1 MAGIAQMAG
10 IANYAQAAPARDYR
24 NGGESS
30 IFARPSLQLAD
41 ERRIDDIADQVEG
54 VFNVK
59 KDNFQP
65 KVDKRVSYLL
75 TAATVALFVFGAL
88 AAGLL
93 HATGIGAGIIAAG
106 VAIGLIAWYLHSKA
120 DDKEKQ
126 MPEVA
131 LVAKDATRRRIEK
144 AVQRGQDQDE
154 GVQGH
159 PVRGY
164 RQAPVAP
171 ADNAQGNPAN
181 LW

>member
-1 MAGIAQMAG
+1 MAA
-10 IANYAQAAPARDYR
+10 IANYAQAPARDYR

-30 IFARPSLQLAD
+30 IFARPSLQLGD

-65 KVDKRVSYLL
+65 QVDKRVAYLL
-75 TAATVALFVFGAL
+75 TAATVALFIFGAL
-88 AAGLL
+88 TMTVL

-106 VAIGLIAWYLHSKA
+106 IAIGLVTWYLHSKA
-120 DDKEKQ
+120 NDKEKQ
-126 MPEVA
+126 MPELQ

-154 GVQGH
+154 GVQGVQGVHGH

-164 RQAPVAP
+164 RQVPVAP
-171 ADNAQGNPAN
+171 ADNAQGNAGN
-181 LW
+181 DW